1 MIQYQSRIEVLE
13 IYTDDL
19 PDVALKAGVLS
30 IPTILIYHRGEAM
43 ETIVGCVVKSGLVR
57 VV

>member
-13 IYTDDL
+13 ICTDDL
-19 PDVALKAGVLS
+19 PDVSLKAGVLS

-43 ETIVGCVVKSGLVR
+43 ETIVGCVV
-57 VV
+57 